1 MFCKNV
7 KWWEVCCAESRGFEH
22 GLIVA
27 TRNLNSADLRANV
40 GRIFGQNLGHELG
53 QDLGHKFG
61 QDLKQN
67 CKQDFG
73 QDGGQ
78 VSDKIKKIWFK
89 ISELVCVRIGVRHV
103 FEI

>member
-40 GRIFGQNLGHELG
+40 GRIFGQNLGHEFG
-53 QDLGHKFG
+53 QNLGHDFG
-61 QDLKQN
+61 QDLEQKFEH
-67 CKQDFG
+67 DFG
-73 QDGGQ
+73 QDVGQ
-78 VSDKIKKIWFK
+78 D
-89 ISELVCVRIGVRHV
+89 LVVGL
-103 FEI
+103 